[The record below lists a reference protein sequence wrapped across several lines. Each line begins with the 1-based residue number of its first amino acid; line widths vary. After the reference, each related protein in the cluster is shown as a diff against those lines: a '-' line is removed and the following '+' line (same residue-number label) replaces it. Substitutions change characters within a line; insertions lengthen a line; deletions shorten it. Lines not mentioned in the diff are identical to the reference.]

1 MNEKRKAIILFG
13 PPGSGKGT
21 QAAFIAKATKGFAW
35 FDSGTE
41 IEKMVRG
48 KKYDNFPGIK
58 AARKAFFSGGIVDP
72 IWTIRHLT
80 IPATRK
86 YAKEKKGIIY
96 SGSFRT
102 VLETFG
108 DKKHIGVLKVAEDLY
123 GKENIIVLEI
133 DIPVSESVKRNTK
146 RGRPGLDEAKVIR
159 VRYAN
164 YKKLTHPVIQGF
176 KKAGIKVV
184 QIDGKQRREKV
195 FNDIVTALTKF
206 GVKISAKH

>member
-1 MNEKRKAIILFG
+1 
-13 PPGSGKGT
+13 
-21 QAAFIAKATKGFAW
+21 
-35 FDSGTE
+35 
-41 IEKMVRG
+41 MVRG
-48 KKYDNFPGIK
+48 KKYDSFPGIK

-72 IWTIRHLT
+72 IWTIRYLT

-108 DKKHIGVLKVAEDLY
+108 DKKHVGVLKVAENLY
-123 GKENIIVLEI
+123 GKENLIVLEI
-133 DIPVSESVKRNTK
+133 NIPVSESVKRNTK

-159 VRYAN
+159 VRYAT

-176 KKAGIKVV
+176 KKSGIKVV
-184 QIDGKQRREKV
+184 QIDGKPRREKV

-206 GVKISAKH
+206 GVKISANR